1 MITGVLDRTELALL
15 NRLFEWRGPRPPA
28 APIVIVAID
37 EDSFDELDLAWPF
50 PRALH
55 GRLVEAIAAGRPAA
69 IGFDLLFP
77 EPSTRGPDDD
87 RAFGAAVAR
96 AGVVVL
102 GAAITK
108 VAEVVT
114 LASGDE
120 GKGGGA
126 THALLDKTDL
136 NAPIPV
142 IRAGAAGVGPVN
154 HVTDRDGDIRRT
166 LLRQAVDGETVEGW
180 DLILYRMAAKA
191 GIPAA
196 PLPSANEVVI
206 NFRGGA
212 GTFPWVPYHRVVNG
226 DVPPERFRGA
236 IVLVGATTPT
246 LQDVY
251 STPFAEARSMPG
263 VEIHAHMLDTLLRG
277 DHVRPAPRWASVLVA
292 VAAAL
297 LAAWLVVRLRPARGF
312 LTAILLWA
320 ALAAW
325 TFLVFVMWD
334 AWFQGAGVTVAFVL
348 GYGAMVIDSYIR
360 EQREKRRLS
369 QFFSPAVLR
378 EIVRQQD
385 STALGSRR
393 RTVTVL
399 FSDIRGFTSI
409 AEHLEPEVVA
419 EMLREYLTEMTE
431 VVFRH
436 GGTVDKYVG
445 DCIMALYNAP
455 FDDPDHAA
463 NAVRTALELQER
475 TLEVSARWAPKL
487 GVEIR
492 NGVGIHTGEAVV
504 GTLGSQQRL
513 EYTAIGDSV
522 NLASRI
528 ESLTKD
534 YGAAI
539 IVSEDTH
546 DLVKDGFATRQLGE
560 VSVKGKTRPVKIFT
574 VLPGDIRR
582 HPRAVLDVAAS
593 VVVIGGSGEP
603 LEVRTRDVSAGGL
616 CLAGVPEDWTTGTKI
631 SIRLEG
637 GMLSGPVV
645 VDGTVTWRHGD
656 AVGVAFAG
664 LDPSLVPAIDDYIK
678 RHGEHR

>member
-1 MITGVLDRTELALL
+1 
-15 NRLFEWRGPRPPA
+15 
-28 APIVIVAID
+28 
-37 EDSFDELDLAWPF
+37 
-50 PRALH
+50 
-55 GRLVEAIAAGRPAA
+55 
-69 IGFDLLFP
+69 
-77 EPSTRGPDDD
+77 
-87 RAFGAAVAR
+87 
-96 AGVVVL
+96 
-102 GAAITK
+102 
-108 VAEVVT
+108 
-114 LASGDE
+114 
-120 GKGGGA
+120 
-126 THALLDKTDL
+126 
-136 NAPIPV
+136 
-142 IRAGAAGVGPVN
+142 
-154 HVTDRDGDIRRT
+154 
-166 LLRQAVDGETVEGW
+166 
-180 DLILYRMAAKA
+180 
-191 GIPAA
+191 
-196 PLPSANEVVI
+196 
-206 NFRGGA
+206 
-212 GTFPWVPYHRVVNG
+212 VPYHRVVNG

-277 DHVRPAPRWASVLVA
+277 DHVRPIPRWASVAAA

-297 LAAWLVVRLRPARGF
+297 LAAYLVVRLRPVRGF
-312 LTAILLWA
+312 LTAVLLWT

-325 TFLVFVMWD
+325 TFLVFVMWN
-334 AWFQGAGVTVAFVL
+334 AWFQAAGVTVAFVL
-348 GYGAMVIDSYIR
+348 GYGAMVVDSYIR

-378 EIVRQQD
+378 EIVRHQAGD
-385 STALGSRR
+385 ALGSRR

-419 EMLREYLTEMTE
+419 EMLREYLTVMTE

-513 EYTAIGDSV
+513 EYTAIGDTV

-546 DLVKDGFATRQLGE
+546 ELVKGMFSTRQLGE
-560 VSVKGKTRPVKIFT
+560 VAVKGKSRPVKIFT

-593 VVVIGGSGEP
+593 VVVIGGGEP
-603 LEVRTRDVSAGGL
+603 VEVRTRDVSAGGL
-616 CLAGVPEDWTTGTKI
+616 CLAGVPDDWGPGTKV

-637 GMLSGPVV
+637 GLLAGPVTI
-645 VDGTVTWRHGD
+645 DGTVTWRHGD

-664 LDPSLVPAIDDYIK
+664 LDPGLVPAIDDYIA
-678 RHGEHR
+678 RHGGQ